1 MNFPRIVSSILNS
14 TTINYSY
21 RRFDA
26 RRFIL
31 HEIHALYLELGCRVS
46 MNFSTGTFVVVFFD
60 AATGAVGCLMRHWD
74 WS

>member
-1 MNFPRIVSSILNS
+1 MNFPRIVSLILNS

-31 HEIHALYLELGCRVS
+31 HEIYPVS
-46 MNFSTGTFVVVFFD
+46 RTRLPGIDEFFH
-60 AATGAVGCLMRHWD
+60 GNLCGRIF
-74 WS
+74 